1 MTNIIRKRYFSK
13 ILRIRINKNNYKVSL
28 FVTAFLF
35 IIYVR
40 SRIDITTQAINK
52 ERLQKVK
59 RPKQIGPETFGPEAY
74 GNYTIQMAPNLEK
87 LINWTN
93 PRYPYNVTYL
103 IENPDL
109 CTSVKDDLSVLV
121 VVNSGTEHFD
131 RRLAIRKTWTNNKY
145 YSHLGTVRVLFL
157 LGMTANPLVQEG
169 IEEEAEAF
177 RDILQGDF
185 IDTYLNLTHKGVMG
199 FKWITERCRNAKMI
213 MKVDDDFVINMFLY
227 FQKVDTVLQS
237 INVFC
242 ELIEGRVQRNKT
254 SKWFVSEDH
263 FRGEARYERYCEG
276 KFVSMTN
283 DIIPSLYESAMRT
296 PFFPY
301 DDVLLFGYVMHNI
314 PGLKYRS
321 ETECMA
327 PKNDEAMKCL
337 REQNSKCDNLVIATN
352 DVFEMETAWAAI
364 LENFGT

>member
-1 MTNIIRKRYFSK
+1 MMHIRVNRKLSGYIFVSVT
-13 ILRIRINKNNYKVSL
+13 ICLIYIRSVVY
-28 FVTAFLF
+28 
-35 IIYVR
+35 
-40 SRIDITTQAINK
+40 Q
-52 ERLQKVK
+52 VK
-59 RPKQIGPETFGPEAY
+59 QPVIFGPEKY
-74 GNYTIQMAPNLEK
+74 GNYTVQMQPNLDK
-87 LINWTN
+87 LIDWTN

-109 CTSVKDDLSVLV
+109 CSSVKDLSVLV

-131 RRLAIRKTWTNNKY
+131 RRLAIRRTWTNNKY

-157 LGMTANPLVQEG
+157 LGMTANPVVQEG

-227 FQKVDTVLQS
+227 FKKLDGELKS
-237 INVFC
+237 INVYC
-242 ELIEGRVQRNKT
+242 EMLMQAVIQRNITKR
-254 SKWFVSEDH
+254 WYVSPKH
-263 FRGEARYERYCEG
+263 FKGELYYERYCEG

-283 DIIPSLYESAMRT
+283 DIIPSLYKSAMRT

-314 PGLKYRS
+314 PGLRYRTDSIGMTLYNDIGINCLHKQKSDCEKFVIVANSAIQMERTWLTILKYYV
-321 ETECMA
+321 
-327 PKNDEAMKCL
+327 K
-337 REQNSKCDNLVIATN
+337 
-352 DVFEMETAWAAI
+352 
-364 LENFGT
+364 